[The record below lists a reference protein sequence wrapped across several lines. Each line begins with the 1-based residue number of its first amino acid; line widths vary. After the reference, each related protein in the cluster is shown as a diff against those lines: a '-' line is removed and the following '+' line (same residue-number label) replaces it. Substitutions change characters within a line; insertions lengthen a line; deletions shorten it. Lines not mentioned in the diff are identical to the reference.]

1 MKEETQGIIAE
12 LENRGFD
19 KGRNEGF
26 DKCKQSVLDYL
37 SESPSI
43 EEITIFLKNLSLKC

>member
-1 MKEETQGIIAE
+1 MKMIGMEEETQGIIAE
-12 LENRGFD
+12 LENR
-19 KGRNEGF
+19 GF